1 MCVYVYIIFFSIVV
15 EWFVESRCRHLDGC
29 RGNNCRITYSLW
41 NKAWITTIAF
51 ILDLFIL
58 HYIIILYYIVLYYII
73 LHILRFFLPLIYKL
87 FKGSNGRVKLER
99 SRQWQLDNS
108 WGKASERGLWW
119 RWQHHPRFAFLCLYF
134 LWRYVDVKDSWNK
147 KVLGILFVHIV
158 IIK

>member
-73 LHILRFFLPLIYKL
+73 LHILRFFYHL
-87 FKGSNGRVKLER
+87 FTSYLKVAMVGLN
-99 SRQWQLDNS
+99 W
-108 WGKASERGLWW
+108 RGLDSGNWTILGEE
-119 RWQHHPRFAFLCLYF
+119 RLLREAYGGGGNTIQGLLSSVYIFFDVMLMSRIVGIRSCLEYY
-134 LWRYVDVKDSWNK
+134 LYT
-147 KVLGILFVHIV
+147 
-158 IIK
+158 